1 MSVFISS
8 DTSNTINKLIKTPEI
23 QFNVVTQYITS
34 FEKNNY
40 YFYGMKNATTDLVTS
55 FFIVVINK
63 VKLLGYI
70 LSLVTLTR
78 YTMYYHTHVANSD
91 FYIAHYFV

>member
-1 MSVFISS
+1 MEWKMQQLTWWPV
-8 DTSNTINKLIKTPEI
+8 
-23 QFNVVTQYITS
+23 
-34 FEKNNY
+34 
-40 YFYGMKNATTDLVTS
+40 